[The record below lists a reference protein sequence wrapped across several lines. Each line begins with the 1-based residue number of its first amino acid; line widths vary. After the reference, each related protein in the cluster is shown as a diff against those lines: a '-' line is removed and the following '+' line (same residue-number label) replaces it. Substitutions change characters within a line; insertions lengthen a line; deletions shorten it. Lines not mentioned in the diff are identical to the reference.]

1 MCAILHEYIGIHHA
15 LMRADYVRYIVSLY
29 AGGSLDPR
37 S

>member
-15 LMRADYVRYIVSLY
+15 LMRADYVRYIVFLY
-29 AGGSLDPR
+29 AESSSGPR